1 MTVAYSKRTERQ
13 QKGGI
18 RMSDSSQNSNGIPNK
33 IIDLLVSDI
42 FQKNDINIEE
52 AKKKLSKEQKQLL
65 KELVEDLS
73 HQVDTFMDQSF
84 SIKKEEK

>member
-1 MTVAYSKRTERQ
+1 
-13 QKGGI
+13 
-18 RMSDSSQNSNGIPNK
+18 MSDSSQNSNGIPNK